1 MSSPENTEEIVA
13 NVLHILRTYTKT
25 SPLIG
30 RCKWE
35 KINDKDTNI
44 SWAFH
49 NTSTNFTTH
58 YNFLSDWIDAFL
70 RPDDV
75 TGRTSD
81 NDKVIQVKSAFS
93 NDRQMDR
100 LMNDSDLR
108 PRDDFLWEVGF
119 SLLRSHLFTD
129 DSEDRLAPHELLRIV
144 MDSYYCNDDE
154 EDSAL
159 GDLSATHETTTD
171 EQTYFLPAP
180 VAMFYLR
187 TFLMCHALQQAK
199 ASISDTS
206 KPIRWK
212 RLRSIANDCMALY
225 QRMLSDYTGKAI
237 DNFLYVGH
245 PDKTTKLHPI
255 QPNHIISVSSWLYSA
270 HVFPA
275 SKDLLLDILSNEVNK
290 SSNSKGII
298 KVLESCY
305 NCFKIMTTLLALDAV
320 VKQDYNCPSCA
331 VQCILNCIKNSN
343 SELFVRVVS
352 AQKTTSSED
361 ESVDEMSD
369 DEDEIDEIYQ
379 PWDGR
384 DFKDRGTSLVED
396 FLLYP
401 SIRRR
406 NEESNTASDNAYYDE
421 LGIAILAYWKLRAQ
435 VDSSLEVD
443 PL

>member
-1 MSSPENTEEIVA
+1 MSSTENTEEIVA

-35 KINDKDTNI
+35 KMNGKDTNV
-44 SWAFH
+44 SWTFH
-49 NTSTNFTTH
+49 NTSTNNFTTH
-58 YNFLSDWIDAFL
+58 YNILSEWLDTFL

-75 TGRTSD
+75 TGFRTSD

-108 PRDDFLWEVGF
+108 PSDDFLWEVGF
-119 SLLRSHLFTD
+119 SLLRSHLFKD
-129 DSEDRLAPHELLRIV
+129 DNEDSIAPHELLRIV
-144 MDSYYCNDDE
+144 MDSYYCNDE
-154 EDSAL
+154 EDSTL
-159 GDLSATHETTTD
+159 GDLTATHVTTTK
-171 EQTYFLPAP
+171 EQTYFLPTP
-180 VAMFYLR
+180 IAMFCLR

-199 ASISDTS
+199 VSITDTS

-212 RLRSIANDCMALY
+212 RLRSITNDCMALY
-225 QRMLSDYTGKAI
+225 QRMVLDYTGKAI
-237 DNFLYVGH
+237 DNFLYVSH
-245 PDKTTKLHPI
+245 PNTTMKIYPI
-255 QPNHIISVSSWLYSA
+255 QTKQVISVASWLFSA
-270 HVFPA
+270 HVFPS

-305 NCFKIMTTLLALDAV
+305 NCFKMMTTLLALDAV

-331 VQCILNCIKNSN
+331 VQWILNCIRKDST
-343 SELFVRVVS
+343 SRFFVRVVS
-352 AQKTTSSED
+352 AQKTLSSED

-369 DEDEIDEIYQ
+369 DEIDEMYQ
-379 PWDGR
+379 PWNDR
-384 DFKDRGTSLVED
+384 EFKDRGASLVED

-406 NEESNTASDNAYYDE
+406 NEESNTASDNTYYDE
-421 LGIAILAYWKLRAQ
+421 LGIAIMAYWRLREVAPFLQ
-435 VDSSLEVD
+435 VD

>member
-1 MSSPENTEEIVA
+1 
-13 NVLHILRTYTKT
+13 
-25 SPLIG
+25 
-30 RCKWE
+30 
-35 KINDKDTNI
+35 
-44 SWAFH
+44 
-49 NTSTNFTTH
+49 
-58 YNFLSDWIDAFL
+58 
-70 RPDDV
+70 
-75 TGRTSD
+75 
-81 NDKVIQVKSAFS
+81 
-93 NDRQMDR
+93 
-100 LMNDSDLR
+100 
-108 PRDDFLWEVGF
+108 
-119 SLLRSHLFTD
+119 
-129 DSEDRLAPHELLRIV
+129 
-144 MDSYYCNDDE
+144 
-154 EDSAL
+154 
-159 GDLSATHETTTD
+159 
-171 EQTYFLPAP
+171 
-180 VAMFYLR
+180 
-187 TFLMCHALQQAK
+187 MCYALQQAK

-245 PDKTTKLHPI
+245 PDKTMKLYPI
-255 QPNHIISVSSWLYSA
+255 QPNHIISVASWLFSA
-270 HVFPA
+270 HVFPS

-298 KVLESCY
+298 KVLESCH
-305 NCFKIMTTLLALDAV
+305 NCFKMMTTLLSLDAV
-320 VKQDYNCPSCA
+320 LKQDYNCPSCA